1 MNPRRRSIEIR
12 YTNDE
17 AVKIDV
23 VPILLTKGNKEHGWI
38 PDPGAPKGYRRTSIE
53 RQRQLINRYDL
64 PHRPLRDAVRL
75 LKRWKLGQKIPLI
88 SYALEV
94 LGMHTRATRR
104 LSTPAGILWGV
115 LDRVG
120 DGLLL
125 DGVHL
130 PDLFPEPG
138 CADPVR
144 VFDPADR
151 NSNLTASLD
160 EEDAEDIANH
170 ARFTLGKLRRA
181 VTYPRSAEEIIA
193 EAFGEEE

>member
-1 MNPRRRSIEIR
+1 MGDRLKVNPQRRSIEIR
-12 YTNDE
+12 YTNEE
-17 AVKIDV
+17 AMKIDV

-38 PDPGAPKGYRRTSIE
+38 PDPGARTGYRRTSIE
-53 RQRQLINRYDL
+53 RQLQLINRYDL
-64 PHRPLRDAVRL
+64 PHRPLREAVRL
-75 LKRWKLGQKIPLI
+75 LKRWKSGHDLPLI

-94 LGMHTRATRR
+94 LGMHTRATRGLR
-104 LSTPAGILWGV
+104 TPAGILWGV
-115 LDRVG
+115 LDGIG

-151 NSNLTASLD
+151 NSNLTASLG
-160 EEDAEDIANH
+160 EEHAEDIANR
-170 ARFTLGKLRRA
+170 ARFTLGKLRRG
-181 VTYPRSAEEIIA
+181 R
-193 EAFGEEE
+193 